1 VGRVRVREQN
11 FDVATRETSGDER
24 TALWREL
31 SAANRYLPRLQTK
44 ARRQLP
50 LLLLTPTKAP
60 GSNRAIEGGRG
71 AARRSDSGHA
81 CSTPAT
87 APLAET
93 SPASS
98 EPPTVISKEKT

>member
-11 FDVATRETSGDER
+11 FDVATREASGDER

-71 AARRSDSGHA
+71 AARRSDA
-81 CSTPAT
+81 AT
-87 APLAET
+87 RAVRRRRPRWRRRHR
-93 SPASS
+93 PR
-98 EPPTVISKEKT
+98 PTLPQ